1 MFSSSPDPEQHDPR
15 RLLDRLHQ
23 VEHDAARRDQ
33 LLETLAKA
41 TGAITWTTGASD
53 QALASGDPSPSS
65 PIPPHVLSLFGIE
78 DLTAADSEPMRAA
91 AEAQRGKASD
101 FQIDNGGAC
110 WHGHIDPVWGPSGS
124 VIGTA
129 GVAIPRSPTAGERS
143 DPFAGDLSA
152 GRTLLMRESR
162 QAAIAA
168 FGRRALEG
176 DSIQSLMD
184 EAVQL
189 AARTLDVEFA
199 KILERQPGSE
209 ALLLAAGTG
218 WRDGLVGAALVD
230 ARSGSQGA
238 YALQSREPVIVDD
251 LAAETRFHG
260 AELLLGHGVVS
271 GVTVLIPGR
280 QQPFGV
286 LGAHS
291 AHRHRFTWDDLHFLE
306 AIAHVLG
313 AAIERK
319 RSELELEEQAR
330 ELERSNAELR
340 QFAYVASH
348 DLREP
353 LRSIASFA
361 QFLDRRYHGRLDDEA
376 DQFIRYIVEGVN
388 RMSALINDLLDYSRL
403 INPRVDIFARVDLDQ
418 VLRAAIQN
426 LHRTI
431 TDTGARILVESRL
444 PAVRGDQT
452 RLMQLFQN
460 LISNA
465 IKYRSERPP
474 EVRLSVASEPGLWR
488 FSVEDNG
495 IGIERQYFERIFG
508 VFRRLHGP
516 EYPGTG
522 IGLASCRK
530 IVEMHGGRIW
540 VESEP
545 GLGSKFSF
553 TLPK

>member
-1 MFSSSPDPEQHDPR
+1 MSLSIPDPEHQDPR
-15 RLLDRLHQ
+15 RLLDRLRQ
-23 VEHDAARRDQ
+23 LRREAALRDQ

-41 TGAITWTTGASD
+41 TGAITWTTDAFD
-53 QALASGDPSPSS
+53 QALPSS
-65 PIPPHVLSLFGIE
+65 DLRPRGPIPPDALRLLGIAGAPAPGSPVL
-78 DLTAADSEPMRAA
+78 RAA
-91 AEAQRGKASD
+91 GEAQRGKPSA
-101 FQIDNGGAC
+101 FQICSGSIC
-110 WHGHIDPVWGPSGS
+110 WQGWIDPVWGPSGS
-124 VIGTA
+124 VLGTA
-129 GVAIPRSPTAGERS
+129 GVAVPQAPPAGEQ
-143 DPFAGDLSA
+143 PPVE
-152 GRTLLMRESR
+152 RTLLVRESR
-162 QAAIAA
+162 QSAIAA

-176 DSIQSLMD
+176 DAIQSLMNA
-184 EAVQL
+184 AVQL
-189 AARTLDVEFA
+189 AARMLDVEFV

-209 ALLLAAGTG
+209 ALLLSAGAG
-218 WRDGLVGAALVD
+218 WRAGLVGTALVD

-238 YALQSREPVIVDD
+238 YALQSGEPVVVED

-260 AELLLGHGVVS
+260 TELLLGHGVVS

-286 LGAHS
+286 LGAHT
-291 AHRHRFTWDDLHFLE
+291 AHRRRFTEDDLHFLE
-306 AIAHVLG
+306 AIAHILG

-319 RSELELEEQAR
+319 RSERELEAQAHD
-330 ELERSNAELR
+330 LERSNAELR

-361 QFLDRRYHGRLDDEA
+361 QFLERRYRGRLDDEA

-388 RMSALINDLLDYSRL
+388 RMSALINGLLDYSRL
-403 INPRVDIFARVDLDQ
+403 IDPKIETFAQVDLDQ

-426 LHRTI
+426 LHQTI
-431 TDTGARILVESRL
+431 AESDAKIVVGARL
-444 PAVRGDQT
+444 PVVRGDQT
-452 RLMQLFQN
+452 RLIQLFQN

-465 IKYRSERPP
+465 IKYRSGRPP
-474 EVRLSVASEPGLWR
+474 EVRLGVSSEPGLWR

-508 VFRRLHGP
+508 IFRRLHGP

-530 IVEMHGGRIW
+530 IVEMHGGHIW

-545 GLGSKFSF
+545 GHGAKFSF